1 MASLLRLSLVSLM
14 ISVACGFGC
23 SAVPSATPALPTT
36 PEIPAAQA
44 GGANVIV
51 NSPTQPC
58 CKRSIWT
65 FLGVPGMLK
74 FAGGVGRVGL
84 ARLGTRFPGL
94 EPKPPL
100 TPLTDPSNS
109 GPNASP
115 AQQEAAAVKADQ
127 DAAPQKAK
135 GIAFLGQIGCLQYY
149 PDTAKSLLAAL
160 DDPVEMVRF
169 AAAKA
174 LRNANG
180 RPCAVCKSSS
190 CCSREV
196 IEKLQDIG
204 YMTRDDGCWK
214 EPSARVRRMARLAVQ
229 GCGCIP
235 VMGGEDGGLPIEGPL
250 DEPPAEPQA
259 PQAPPAEGAE
269 GEPPLEELTGRRRVN
284 LLEDAGAVRKA
295 SATVDLSSSHEPGDP
310 RQVLA
315 TVDGEPIYWSHVQ
328 DAVQRR
334 TERCG
339 KRATWNRSRP

>member
-1 MASLLRLSLVSLM
+1 MASLLRLGLVCLL
-14 ISVACGFGC
+14 IGTACCLGC
-23 SAVPSATPALPTT
+23 SAVPTTPPAASPI

-51 NSPTQPC
+51 NSPEQPC

-65 FLGVPGMLK
+65 FLGVPSMLK

-84 ARLGTRFPGL
+84 ARLGRRFPGL

-135 GIAFLGQIGCLQYY
+135 GIEFLGRVGCLQYY
-149 PDTAKSLLAAL
+149 PDTAKALMAAL

-174 LRNANG
+174 LRSANG

-229 GCGCIP
+229 GCGCVP
-235 VMGGEDGGLPIEGPL
+235 VGVGEGEGGDLPIEGPV
-250 DEPPAEPQA
+250 DEP
-259 PQAPPAEGAE
+259 APPPA
-269 GEPPLEELTGRRRVN
+269 GEPAGAPAGGEPAGKPAGEPAAPPPEELSRQATPTA
-284 LLEDAGAVRKA
+284 AGGATAVRRA
-295 SATVDLSSSHEPGDP
+295 SAILPDVDSQPTPTNG
-310 RQVLA
+310 RVLA
-315 TVDGEPIYWSHVQ
+315 TVNGQPIYWSQ
-328 DAVQRR
+328 IKDNA
-334 TERCG
+334 
-339 KRATWNRSRP
+339 K